1 VQGRTRAGSASHRRY
16 FALAVDF
23 DGTVAHDGAVAPETV
38 AALERLRA
46 SGRRLLLVTGR
57 ELDDLERHVP
67 RLELFDRVV
76 AEIGALLFTPASR
89 SERLLA
95 DPPPPKLVAALQ
107 ARGVAPLAVGQ
118 VVLATWHPHE
128 GAVLAAIH
136 ELGLEQQ
143 IVFNK
148 GAVMVL
154 PPGINKGTGLAA
166 ALMDLGL
173 SPHNTVAV
181 GDAENDHAF
190 LALCEVGVA
199 VANALPAVK
208 AHADLVTVGDHGS
221 GVVEV
226 IDQLLADDL
235 SALDSRVDRHDIP
248 LGRDEAGAM
257 ATLAPHGLALLIAG
271 PPGGGKSTVATRL
284 LERLLERGYQCC
296 VIDPEG
302 DYEGVPGGVVMGNGA
317 HPPRVPEVVQLLE
330 CPDVSVVVDLLGLSL
345 AARPTFFADL
355 LVGLAAIRARTGR
368 PHWLLVDEGHHL
380 LPAWAHLTTGSLA
393 LDVGGIVVITVQ
405 PERVAPT
412 LLARVDAA
420 LAVGPAA
427 DQTLRAVAQA
437 IGSTPSASASAELA
451 VGEILLWRPGLDAAP
466 SQVQVVSTR
475 TRRRRH
481 RRKYAVG
488 DLGPVRSFYF
498 QGPEQQLNLAAPNL
512 VRFAQLASEVDD
524 ATWLYHLRRGD
535 YARWFRQV
543 IADEELAS
551 EAERIAA
558 LAELSPAKSRARLR
572 RVIAE
577 GYTLP
582 D

>member
-1 VQGRTRAGSASHRRY
+1 VGR
-16 FALAVDF
+16 
-23 DGTVAHDGAVAPETV
+23 
-38 AALERLRA
+38 
-46 SGRRLLLVTGR
+46 
-57 ELDDLERHVP
+57 
-67 RLELFDRVV
+67 
-76 AEIGALLFTPASR
+76 
-89 SERLLA
+89 
-95 DPPPPKLVAALQ
+95 
-107 ARGVAPLAVGQ
+107 

-166 ALMDLGL
+166 ALMDLDL

-208 AHADLVTVGDHGS
+208 AHADLVTVGDHGA

-235 SALDSRVDRHDIP
+235 SAVDSRVGRHDIP
-248 LGRDEAGAM
+248 VGRDEDGVM

-271 PPGGGKSTVATRL
+271 PPAAGKSTVASGL

-302 DYEGVPGGVVMGNGA
+302 DYEGVPGGVVVGNGV
-317 HPPRVPEVVQLLE
+317 HPPRVPEVLQLLE
-330 CPDVSVVVDLLGLSL
+330 SPDVSVVVDLLGLPL
-345 AARPTFFADL
+345 AARPAFFADL
-355 LVGLAAIRARTGR
+355 LAGLAALRARTGR

-380 LPAWAHLTTGSLA
+380 LPAWANLTAGPLA
-393 LDVGGIVVITVQ
+393 PEFGGIVVITVQ
-405 PERVAPT
+405 PEHVAADV
-412 LLARVDAA
+412 LARADAV
-420 LAVGPAA
+420 LAVGSAA
-427 DQTLRAVAQA
+427 DQTLRTFAQA
-437 IGSTPSASASAELA
+437 IGSTPPTPAPDELA
-451 VGEILLWRPGLDAAP
+451 VGEALLWRPGIDASPARLR
-466 SQVQVVSTR
+466 VVPTR
-475 TRRRRH
+475 TRCRRH

-498 QGPEQQLNLAAPNL
+498 RGPEQRLNLAAPNL
-512 VRFAQLASEVDD
+512 VRFAQLAREVDD
-524 ATWLYHLRRGD
+524 ATWLYHLHRGD
-535 YARWFRQV
+535 YARWFREV
-543 IADEELAS
+543 ISDDALAG
-551 EAERIAA
+551 EAERIMA
-558 LAELSPAKSRARLR
+558 LAELSPVESRARLR
-572 RVIAE
+572 RAIEA
-577 GYTLP
+577 GYTLAG
-582 D
+582 